1 MIQSIRVSRLL
12 NCVLAFMLLATCAAS
27 TRVLDAAQ
35 VVRHAARMINY
46 NPENFDRLCFRNMIA
61 SAARDHARLMLK
73 AQLIMTESSATLT
86 DDQRQKLMLAGQVD
100 IQRFF
105 AKFESLKRN
114 WVFGSIPQDVFSQQ
128 FPKMRESAA
137 PLMARFQSGLHDN
150 QSLYHK
156 TLAKTL
162 TPQEFE
168 LTEAAA
174 LKRKQTLYRNL
185 VRATV
190 AALDSRLPL
199 TVKQRDGVIQT
210 VLSNTEPMDPISYT
224 QPMLFLVLP
233 KFAEVQA
240 QLEPLFSEEEWPVV
254 MRFINLSGLRKR

>member
-35 VVRHAARMINY
+35 VVGQAVRMVNY

-137 PLMARFQSGLHDN
+137 PLMAHFQSGLHDN

-168 LTEAAA
+168 LTEAAS

-233 KFAEVQA
+233 KFSEVQA

-254 MRFINLSGLRKR
+254 MRFISLSGLRKR